1 MVKFFKVF
9 GSIIGACLLIVAV
22 GTVALVTLVDP
33 NDYKNRIAEEVRKRT
48 GRTVEFTG
56 DISLSYFPWLG
67 LETGPVR
74 MANPDSFGG
83 GDFMSLDRA
92 GIQIKLMPLL
102 KKDVQ
107 VSFVTIEGLKL
118 NFIRN
123 AKGEVNW
130 EFTPEQPVPAASA
143 AASGAAPGAA
153 PKTSHAPQT
162 IKDADGF
169 ADDTVATPL
178 ETLPALLVDSFAIT
192 RADITFTDE
201 QTGTTRALKDLSL
214 ATSAITLGKPV
225 DLTIKTKVKSNI
237 PRMESDVDFH
247 TTLML
252 AHDLTR
258 IELDNQTLNVDAKGN
273 TFPGGSLSLRQ
284 QGAMSYDLMQQ
295 IFNVRSFSANAYDAD
310 LSASGK
316 LSLAEAPVFHGK
328 VAVECTL
335 RDTLKALGLELKTA
349 DASVLDKAALSFTI
363 AASPVQV
370 ALSNINGTLD
380 DTNFSGAV
388 RIRQFARPEIKA
400 ELAVTALDA
409 DRYMPLAGDDKA
421 ETETP
426 PAGDNSSEADKNN
439 APVQNSTA
447 GKADTSGRTAPDTT
461 GKAVKTASSAS
472 SGNSGNS
479 GTAKAA
485 AKDSKPAAAQ
495 KTATA
500 QSGKPAIAGE
510 ADTAAGEEPFISAET
525 RKALR
530 KLLLDASLKV
540 GELTVQKIHLT
551 DMDIKATAKDGVF
564 KVSPCS
570 ANLFEGRYD
579 AEITADIRNKDTR
592 SGISLN
598 AKNLQVAPITAT
610 FMGEPRA
617 TGTANWQTNLYATGD
632 TVQEVLSTLNG
643 KGSFSVTDGA
653 VLGVQIVPEKV
664 KAEIKNSKVDKADDS
679 LRKQSFERLSGTYVV
694 RSGRVT
700 NKDLALVAPN
710 IKGSGAGYADL
721 YQDKVDFK
729 AVVRITGLP
738 KIPVTVTGALSAP
751 LYEFDARA
759 LLKATFSNLGDLLP
773 IPGLTGD
780 DAGTKKQNGGKD
792 EKKPRNPLE
801 QLGKG
806 LQQLFQQ

>member
-107 VSFVTIEGLKL
+107 VSFVTVEGLKL

-130 EFTPEQPVPAASA
+130 EFTPELPAPAAAA
-143 AASGAAPGAA
+143 AASGTAPGAA
-153 PKTSHAPQT
+153 PKTSQAPQA

-169 ADDTVATPL
+169 ADNTVATPL

-225 DLTIKTKVKSNI
+225 DLTIKTKVESNI

-247 TTLML
+247 TTFML

-295 IFNVRSFSANAYDAD
+295 IFNLRSFSANAYDAD

-409 DRYMPLAGDDKA
+409 DRYMPLATDGKT
-421 ETETP
+421 ENETP
-426 PAGDNSSEADKNN
+426 PAKDNTSEADKNN
-439 APVQNSTA
+439 APAQNSTA
-447 GKADTSGRTAPDTT
+447 DKPDTSG
-461 GKAVKTASSAS
+461 KTAT
-472 SGNSGNS
+472 SGS

-485 AKDSKPAAAQ
+485 AKDNKPAAAQ
-495 KTATA
+495 PAKAAPA
-500 QSGKPAIAGE
+500 QSGKPAVAGE
-510 ADTAAGEEPFISAET
+510 ADKAAGEEPFISAEA

-540 GELTVQKIHLT
+540 GAFTVQKVYLT
-551 DMDIKATAKDGVF
+551 DMDIKVTAKDGIF

-579 AEITADIRNKDTR
+579 ADITADIRNKDTR
-592 SGISLN
+592 SSVSLN

-610 FMGEPRA
+610 FMGDPRA

-653 VLGVQIVPEKV
+653 VLGVQIVPDKV
-664 KAEIKNSKVDKADDS
+664 KGEIRNSKVDKADDS

-792 EKKPRNPLE
+792 EKKPKNPLE

>member
-9 GSIIGACLLIVAV
+9 GSIVGACLLIVAV

-48 GRTVEFTG
+48 GRTMEFTG
-56 DISLSYFPWLG
+56 DITLSYFPWLG
-67 LETGPVR
+67 LETGAVR

-130 EFTPEQPVPAASA
+130 EFTPEPPVA
-143 AASGAAPGAA
+143 AAGTGAAHGAAPAAA
-153 PKTSHAPQT
+153 PSAVP
-162 IKDADGF
+162 KDVDGF
-169 ADDTVATPL
+169 ADDTVGTPL

-201 QTGTTRALKDLSL
+201 QAGTTRALKDLSL

-225 DLTIKTKVKSNI
+225 DLTIKTKVESNI
-237 PRMESDVDFH
+237 PRVESDVDFH
-247 TTLML
+247 TNLML

-258 IELDNQTLNVDAKGN
+258 IELDNQTLNVDAKGS

-295 IFNVRSFSANAYDAD
+295 VFSVRSFTANAYDAD
-310 LSASGK
+310 LNASGK
-316 LSLAEAPVFHGK
+316 LSLAESPVFHGK

-335 RDTLKALGLELKTA
+335 RDTLKALGMELKTA

-380 DTNFSGAV
+380 DTAFSGAV
-388 RIRQFARPEIKA
+388 RIRQFARPEVKA

-409 DRYMPLAGDDKA
+409 DRYMPLAADDKA
-421 ETETP
+421 EETP
-426 PAGDNSSEADKNN
+426 SAKDNKAEADKNN
-439 APVQNSTA
+439 APAQNSTA
-447 GKADTSGRTAPDTT
+447 DTADKAVSDKT
-461 GKAVKTASSAS
+461 GKAGTTAT
-472 SGNSGNS
+472 SGT

-485 AKDSKPAAAQ
+485 AKDSKPAAAPA
-495 KTATA
+495 KAAPA
-500 QSGKPAIAGE
+500 QSGKPAATAGTE
-510 ADTAAGEEPFISAET
+510 KTDREEPFISAEA

-540 GELTVQKIHLT
+540 GEFTIQKIHLT
-551 DMDIKATAKDGVF
+551 DMDIKATAKDGIF

-570 ANLFEGRYD
+570 ANIFEGRYD
-579 AEITADIRNKDTR
+579 AEMTADIRNRDTR
-592 SGISLN
+592 SSFSLN

-632 TVQEVLSTLNG
+632 TVQEVLASLNG
-643 KGSFSVTDGA
+643 KGSFAVTDGA
-653 VLGVQIVPEKV
+653 VLGVQIVPDKA
-664 KAEIKNSKVDKADDS
+664 KAEIKNSKVDKTDDAV
-679 LRKQSFERLSGTYVV
+679 RKQTFERLSGTYTV
-694 RSGRVT
+694 RSGRIT
-700 NKDLALVAPN
+700 NKDLALVSPS
-710 IKGSGAGYADL
+710 IKGSGAGYVDL
-721 YQDKVDFK
+721 YQDKIEYK
-729 AVVRITGLP
+729 AVARITGMP
-738 KIPVTVTGALSAP
+738 KIPVTVTGTLSNP
-751 LYEFDARA
+751 RYEFDARA
-759 LLKATFSNLGDLLP
+759 LLKSTFKNLESLLP

-780 DAGTKKQNGGKD
+780 DAGTQKQDGSKD
-792 EKKPRNPLE
+792 EKKPKNPLE

>member
-107 VSFVTIEGLKL
+107 VSFVTVEGLKL

-130 EFTPEQPVPAASA
+130 EFTPELPAPAAAA
-143 AASGAAPGAA
+143 AASGTAPGAA
-153 PKTSHAPQT
+153 PKTSQAPQA

-169 ADDTVATPL
+169 ADNTVATPL

-225 DLTIKTKVKSNI
+225 DLTIKTKVESNI

-247 TTLML
+247 TTFML

-409 DRYMPLAGDDKA
+409 DRYMPLATDGKT
-421 ETETP
+421 ENETP
-426 PAGDNSSEADKNN
+426 PAKDNASEADKNN
-439 APVQNSTA
+439 APAQNSTA
-447 GKADTSGRTAPDTT
+447 DKPDTSG
-461 GKAVKTASSAS
+461 KTAT
-472 SGNSGNS
+472 SGS

-485 AKDSKPAAAQ
+485 AKDNKPAAAQ
-495 KTATA
+495 PAKAAPA
-500 QSGKPAIAGE
+500 QSGKPAVAGE
-510 ADTAAGEEPFISAET
+510 ADKAAGEEPFISAEA

-540 GELTVQKIHLT
+540 GAFTVQKVYLT
-551 DMDIKATAKDGVF
+551 DMDIKVTAKDGIF

-579 AEITADIRNKDTR
+579 ADITADIRNKDTR
-592 SGISLN
+592 SSVSLN

-610 FMGEPRA
+610 FMGDPRA

-653 VLGVQIVPEKV
+653 VLGVQIVPDKV
-664 KAEIKNSKVDKADDS
+664 KGEIRNSKVDKADDS

-792 EKKPRNPLE
+792 EKKPKNPLE